1 MYFLVKASPKPLVLA
16 TSNYARVYWLGAKVH
31 VTLCVDLYS
40 GRIIVFF
47 YDLDDSLCCVTCVIV
62 LWT

>member
-1 MYFLVKASPKPLVLA
+1 MKNGLKHLVAVTPSIADLIH
-16 TSNYARVYWLGAKVH
+16 WLGAKVH

-47 YDLDDSLCCVTCVIV
+47 YDLDDGLCFVICVIRF
-62 LWT
+62 WT

>member
-1 MYFLVKASPKPLVLA
+1 MQTRETA
-16 TSNYARVYWLGAKVH
+16 TISLFYKHWLGAKVH

-47 YDLDDSLCCVTCVIV
+47 YALDDGLCFVICVIRFGHK
-62 LWT
+62 